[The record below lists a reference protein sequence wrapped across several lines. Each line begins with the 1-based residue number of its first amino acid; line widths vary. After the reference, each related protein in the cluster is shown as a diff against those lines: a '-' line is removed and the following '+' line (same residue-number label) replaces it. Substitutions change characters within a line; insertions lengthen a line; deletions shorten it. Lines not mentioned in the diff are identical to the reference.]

1 MAKND
6 SEKKTYS
13 KDMLIKIIARE
24 CRIDRHVVRKI
35 YESLENNIASILS
48 EADAY
53 NNVAIRLFEGIVLN
67 GVYIPEHDKTNNLT
81 GETITV
87 DEKIKPKFHI
97 TESYIKKL
105 NL

>member
-6 SEKKTYS
+6 SEKKTYT

-48 EADAY
+48 ETDASG
-53 NNVAIRLFEGIVLN
+53 NVAIRLFEGVVLN
-67 GVYIPEHDKTNNLT
+67 GVYVPEHDKTNNLT
-81 GETITV
+81 GEMITV
-87 DEKIKPKFHI
+87 DGKIKPKFHI